1 MQHPKINR
9 GNLMKCLDSMMT
21 IRETLLK
28 FANNHRGGILLLFW
42 QNVYTNF
49 VDPLNARCPLKGH
62 TYLNNPAAKSCRFV

>member
-28 FANNHRGGILLLFW
+28 FANNHRGGILFLFW
-42 QNVYTNF
+42 
-49 VDPLNARCPLKGH
+49 
-62 TYLNNPAAKSCRFV
+62 